1 MTKLTIIRSCFLVL
15 AKKIVWVTQ
24 YPCIIWALPERQ
36 AEQQD
41 EEH

>member
-24 YPCIIWALPERQ
+24 YPCIIWPLPERQ